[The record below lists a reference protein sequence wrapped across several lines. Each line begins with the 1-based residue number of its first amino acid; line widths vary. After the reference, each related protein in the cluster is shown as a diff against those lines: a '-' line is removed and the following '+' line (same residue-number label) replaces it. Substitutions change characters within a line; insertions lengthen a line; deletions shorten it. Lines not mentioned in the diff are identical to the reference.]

1 MAISIEDNGTK
12 IKITNGTEVRNIM
25 KSQVREIE
33 VIKTNII
40 KIDIGQGALDNIFI
54 AFADVTVPL
63 KPDPDAL
70 RDAILAFMETSG
82 GSGAK
87 EEKQTQEIEL
97 LNSLKASMLTLQGA
111 ITNID
116 SKTFYQPLLVD
127 NNAGVIYRGYAEIGT
142 DPKVALWAIERIS
155 SSKGL
160 ETHKWADGNKNFDNI
175 WDKREELIYK

>member
-54 AFADVTVPL
+54 PFADVTVPL
-63 KPDPDAL
+63 KSDPETL
-70 RDAILAFMETSG
+70 RDTILTFLESVG
-82 GSGAK
+82 GNGAK
-87 EEKQTQEIEL
+87 EANQVQEIEL
-97 LNSLKASMLTLQGA
+97 LSGLKNSIQTLQGL
-111 ITNID
+111 ITSID
-116 SKTFYQPLLVD
+116 NKSFYQPLLVD
-127 NNAGVIYRGYAEIGT
+127 NNAGVIYRGYAAIGA
-142 DPKVALWAIERIS
+142 DPKAAVWAIERIS

-160 ETHKWADGNKNFDNI
+160 QTHKWADGDRNFDNI